1 MKVEAH
7 IPIGWII
14 WSPWMLV
21 VTFQNLGLE
30 ESPTKKYWIF
40 SSTFWEISSMQW
52 HPYDCHHGIEKYF
65 VMPSW

>member
-1 MKVEAH
+1 
-7 IPIGWII
+7 
-14 WSPWMLV
+14 V